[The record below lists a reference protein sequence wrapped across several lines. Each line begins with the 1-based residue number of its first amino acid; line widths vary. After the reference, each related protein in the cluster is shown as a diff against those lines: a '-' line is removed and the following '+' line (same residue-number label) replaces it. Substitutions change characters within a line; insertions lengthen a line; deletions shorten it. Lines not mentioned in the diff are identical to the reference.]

1 MQAGGDVTVI
11 RADGSDV
18 VLSSFWEDADCL
30 LLFLRHFACPSCS
43 VRLSKL
49 LPRLHQ
55 LRALGVRVVIVGLG
69 STRALRTFARRM
81 KLDGG
86 GIDLVVSPNLEAHR
100 WAGLS
105 RSKWATYGP
114 RSVAASIALYVLGHG
129 ATRHED
135 DGDVLQQG
143 GVLFVRTGGEIAFR
157 HADRDLADGP
167 ELSEAVQA
175 ALASAAERSD
185 APV

>member
-1 MQAGGDVTVI
+1 MNESGDVTMI

-18 VLSSFWEDADCL
+18 VLSSFWQESDCL

-43 VRLSKL
+43 VRLTKL

-55 LRALGVRVVIVGLG
+55 LRGLGVRVAIVGLG
-69 STRALRTFARRM
+69 STRALRTFAARM

-86 GIDLVVSPNLEAHR
+86 DIDLVVSPNLEAHR
-100 WAGLS
+100 WAGLA

-114 RSVAASIALYVLGHG
+114 RSVAASIAFYVLGHG

-143 GVLFVRTGGEIAFR
+143 GVLFLKKGGRIAFR
-157 HADRDLADGP
+157 HADRDLFDGP
-167 ELSEAVQA
+167 ELSDAVQA

-185 APV
+185 VPV